1 MVTDTRAPSRPDQLR
16 PLNRPRPVTVLTQ
29 GSRPVALI
37 DGDIHRRIVFIQDAW
52 CIDDEWWR
60 GEIARRYFQ
69 VVLETGA
76 LATIFH
82 DLVADTWHTQ
92 QY

>member
-1 MVTDTRAPSRPDQLR
+1 MVTDTRTPSRPDQLR
-16 PLNRPRPVTVLTQ
+16 PLNQPHRVTVLTQ
-29 GSRPVALI
+29 RRQPIALI
-37 DGDIHRRIVFIQDAW
+37 DGERHPRVVHIQDVW

-60 GEIARRYFQ
+60 ERIARRYFQ

-82 DLVADTWHTQ
+82 DLVADVWQTQ
-92 QY
+92 RY